1 MSKWLQIR
9 LAPCLTNAAKITM
22 RQSISKLFKKMS
34 NQEETKPQES
44 INDSLK
50 NDEQITEQEGPA
62 AEFEIPADGQNEQ
75 SDAVNWQRKY
85 EEMNDKYLRLYSE
98 FDNFRKRNARERIE
112 LVKTASADIFSAILP
127 ILDDFDRASKANEQS
142 TEIEVVKEGML
153 LIHNKL
159 WNTLNHKGLEPLD
172 ALGKTFD
179 SELYE
184 AITSYPAADPEM
196 KGKVIDV
203 LEKGYT
209 LNGKVIRFAKV
220 VVGS

>member
-1 MSKWLQIR
+1 
-9 LAPCLTNAAKITM
+9 
-22 RQSISKLFKKMS
+22 MS

-50 NDEQITEQEGPA
+50 NDEQITDQEGPA
-62 AEFEIPADGQNEQ
+62 AEFDISADDQNEQ
-75 SDAVNWQRKY
+75 KDAVNWQRKY

-184 AITSYPAADPEM
+184 AITSYPAAEPDM

-220 VVGS
+220 VVGR